1 MNLVPRINKNNLV
14 LFDATN
20 GAIKKTMS
28 LPGNATYSGP
38 VVSGDLVTVSI
49 HFNNGNNRSRTY
61 NIKTGTLIRDLQ
73 M

>member
-1 MNLVPRINKNNLV
+1 
-14 LFDATN
+14 
-20 GAIKKTMS
+20 MS

-61 NIKTGTLIRDLQ
+61 NIKSGTLLRDLQ